1 MNRKGELKEQ
11 EIPIQLTNRQ
21 PKLYSYIL
29 ACDVGG
35 APCVEDG
42 CLTIAI
48 CKPDIR
54 RLSKVGDIIV
64 GISGY
69 KLGKKKKIIFI
80 AKTTKMVTMEEY
92 GDITRS
98 DSIYTSKLKM
108 KPNPFHNCSDYKRD
122 MSGENVIMSTDFI
135 YFGKNHIDVPENLLE
150 IIPGR
155 GHQSTKNEPF
165 KKILKELFST
175 EKKNGVGKRGDYTG
189 KKNNKCGNKR
199 ARKTI
204 CI

>member
-1 MNRKGELKEQ
+1 MNSQEESTEQ
-11 EIPIQLTNRQ
+11 EITIQLTKHQ
-21 PKLYSYIL
+21 PILYSYIL

-48 CKPDIR
+48 CKQVIR
-54 RLSKVGDIIV
+54 RNATVGDTVV

-80 AKTTKMVTMEEY
+80 ATITKMVTMEEY
-92 GDITRS
+92 GDSHRS
-98 DSIYTSKLKM
+98 DSIYTSDLKL
-108 KPNPFHNCSDYKRD
+108 KPNPFHDCTNYKRD
-122 MSGENVIMSTDFI
+122 ISGKNVLISTDFI
-135 YFGKNHIDVPENLLE
+135 YFGKKHIDVPRNLQD
-150 IIPGR
+150 IIPGH

-165 KKILKELFST
+165 KQTLMELFAT
-175 EKKNGVGKRGDYTG
+175 EKKNGTGKRGDYTG

-199 ARKTI
+199 VRKTV

>member
-1 MNRKGELKEQ
+1 MNRKV
-11 EIPIQLTNRQ
+11 QLTTRQ

-48 CKPDIR
+48 CKQVIR
-54 RLSKVGDIIV
+54 RNAKVGDTVV

-69 KLGKKKKIIFI
+69 NLGKKKKIIFI
-80 AKTTKMVTMEEY
+80 ATITKMVTMEEY
-92 GDITRS
+92 GDSPRT
-98 DSIYTSKLKM
+98 DSIYTSDLKL
-108 KPNPFHNCSDYKRD
+108 KPNPFHDCTNYKRD
-122 MSGENVIMSTDFI
+122 ISGKNVIISTDFI
-135 YFGKNHIDVPENLLE
+135 YFGKKHIDVPVNLHD
-150 IIPGR
+150 IIPGH
-155 GHQSTKNEPF
+155 GHQSIKNEPF
-165 KKILKELFST
+165 KQTLLELFAT

-189 KKNNKCGNKR
+189 KKNNKCGNKL